1 MVELAQRAG
10 WVVYKAPAPWW
21 IESHLRDL
29 QRVVGFDAALDVGAH
44 VGEYA
49 YRLRRVAGFGGPIVS
64 FEPDPPSLAA
74 ARQRMANDAAWTGV
88 PLALG
93 REPEQRVLHVH
104 ARTEFSSFRPMTTY
118 GEELWGQ
125 EVVRDVEV
133 EVARLDDV
141 ADQYVPR
148 GARVLLKVDTQGS
161 DVDVIEGGR
170 KTIADRVVAL
180 QVEVP
185 IRNLYEDSP
194 SLPEMVDLIGDL
206 GFDVTWISPV
216 ARRPDL
222 RLDEVDFVARRR
234 DA

>member
-29 QRVVGFDAALDVGAH
+29 QRVVGFDTAVDVGAH

-49 YRLRRVAGFGGPIVS
+49 YRLRHVAGFAGPIVS
-64 FEPDPPSLAA
+64 FEPDPPSLAL
-74 ARQRMANDAAWTGV
+74 ARERMAGDAAWTGV

-93 REPEQRVLHVH
+93 RVSEKRVLHVH
-104 ARTEFSSFRPMTTY
+104 ARSDFSSFRSMTDY
-118 GEELWGQ
+118 GDELWGQ
-125 EVVRDVEV
+125 EVVREVEV
-133 EVARLDDV
+133 DVARLDDV
-141 ADQYVPR
+141 ADRYLSP
-148 GARVLLKVDTQGS
+148 GARVLLKVDTQGF
-161 DVDVIEGGR
+161 DVDVIDGGR
-170 KTIADRVVAL
+170 QTVADHVVAL

-185 IRNLYEDSP
+185 IRNLYEDAP
-194 SLPEMVDLIGDL
+194 SLPEMVDLVHDL

-234 DA
+234 NP

>member
-1 MVELAQRAG
+1 MLELAQRAA

-21 IESHLRDL
+21 IESHLRDVL
-29 QRVVGFDAALDVGAH
+29 RVVGFDTALDVGAH
-44 VGEYA
+44 VGAYA
-49 YRLRRVAGFGGPIVS
+49 WRLRHVAGFGGPIVS
-64 FEPDPPSLAA
+64 FEPDPHSMAA
-74 ARQRMANDAAWTGV
+74 ARQKMAGDAAWTGV

-93 REPEQRVLHVH
+93 RVTERRVLHVH
-104 ARTEFSSFRPMTTY
+104 ARTDFSSFRPMTPY
-118 GEELWGQ
+118 GAELWGQ
-125 EVVRDVEV
+125 EVVREEEV
-133 EVARLDDV
+133 DVARLDDV
-141 ADQYVPR
+141 AGQYLSP
-148 GARVLLKVDTQGS
+148 GARVLLKVDTQGF

-170 KTIADRVVAL
+170 KTLEDHVVAL

-185 IRNLYEDSP
+185 IRNLYEDAP
-194 SLPEMVDLIGDL
+194 SLTEMVALVDDL